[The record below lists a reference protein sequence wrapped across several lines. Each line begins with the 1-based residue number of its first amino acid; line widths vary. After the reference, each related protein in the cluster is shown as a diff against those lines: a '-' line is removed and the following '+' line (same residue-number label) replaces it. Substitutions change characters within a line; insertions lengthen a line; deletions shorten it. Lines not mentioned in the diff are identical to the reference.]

1 MRQYQVPQFI
11 TVEDK
16 IIGPLTLKQSGFLG
30 TAAVLI
36 FLMRIFFQPL
46 VFWPLAVL
54 IGGFAIGLA
63 FLKINDQPFWVVFKN
78 WVLYVVHPRVYIWK
92 QAPQQKKSAKKEAA
106 KYEPK
111 ITAIPKISESKL
123 SDLAW
128 SLDIK
133 KETEVRET

>member
-36 FLMRIFFQPL
+36 FLMRFFFREF
-46 VFWPLAVL
+46 VFWPLAFL
-54 IGGFAIGLA
+54 IGGFAVALS
-63 FLKINDQPFWVVFKN
+63 FLSINGQPFWVVFKN
-78 WVLYVVHPRVYIWK
+78 WVLYTIRPRVYIWK
-92 QAPQQKKSAKKEAA
+92 QTPQEKRRVQPEETKH
-106 KYEPK
+106 EPK
-111 ITAIPKISESKL
+111 ITKVPKISESKL
-123 SDLAW
+123 SDLSW

-133 KETEVRET
+133 HEQEREG